1 MPTMLTDFIPAEF
14 NAGDL
19 DALKTKLNDL
29 LERDV
34 QTAAAFETWLVHRSE
49 LDAAFSESAALLY
62 IAMTCNTDDE
72 RAAQAYTK
80 FIETIPPA
88 IKPIVFELDRKQKE
102 LHESTGLDSGRYE
115 VMARD
120 TITDVDLFDE
130 RNIPLETEL
139 AKLDQKYDTISGA
152 MTVTFDGEEKT
163 LPQMGTY
170 QESTDRNVRESAWRT
185 VSDRRLQDVDGI
197 NDIYDEMIK
206 LRHEVAGNLGFDS
219 YTQYAFKAKHRFDYS
234 PEHCFAFHDACE
246 QIVAP
251 FTRRLDEQRQAAL
264 GVDTL
269 RPWDLAVDVKGRPP
283 L

>member
-1 MPTMLTDFIPAEF
+1 MPTMLTDYIPADF

-19 DALKTKLNDL
+19 DALKAKLEEL
-29 LERDV
+29 LGRDV
-34 QTAAAFETWLVHRSE
+34 KTADEFETWLINRSE

-62 IAMTCNTDDE
+62 IAMTCNTDDQ
-72 RAAQAYTK
+72 RAAQAYTT

-88 IKPIVFELDRKQKE
+88 IKPIVFELDRKQKA

-120 TITDVDLFDE
+120 TITDIELFDE

-170 QESTDRNVRESAWRT
+170 QESTARHVRELAWRT
-185 VSDRRLQDVDGI
+185 VSDRRLQDVDAV
-197 NDIYDEMIK
+197 NDIYDEMIT
-206 LRHEVAGNLGFDS
+206 LRHQVAQNLGFES
-219 YTQYAFKAKHRFDYS
+219 YTQYAFKAKRRRRGPGRQVAGRVPVARPTPRRHAQATRQRRRSRDRRQR
-234 PEHCFAFHDACE
+234 E
-246 QIVAP
+246 QP
-251 FTRRLDEQRQAAL
+251 AAA
-264 GVDTL
+264 
-269 RPWDLAVDVKGRPP
+269 RPR
-283 L
+283 